1 LDFDS
6 VEAARA
12 FFANPELRDAMQRG
26 GVLGE
31 PRIEFYEKAEPI
43 RPSRETSGLRE
54 FPAARRC
61 AVTGRRIGRPGSC
74 HLLPRISIH
83 PNLWPPPDAKGMME
97 AIQRSPTRRGAK
109 ASAGT
114 TRKQASVN
122 SEAMERAR
130 EIEAQLTDEERFS
143 LLISVMG
150 TNEVLTDKDP
160 RIPDGVPMSAGYTS
174 GIPRLGIPALLMSDA
189 GLGVA
194 NPGYRE
200 GDTATALPASIALGA
215 SFNPDL
221 ARRSGQL
228 VGKEARSKGLNVQL
242 AGGLNLHRDP
252 RNGRNFEYLSEDPWL
267 TGVLGAES
275 VKGIQ
280 GEQVISTV
288 KHFSLN
294 CNETNRHWLDAVIDP
309 AAHRESDLLAF
320 EIAIERAHPGS
331 VMTGYNKINGVYA
344 GGSEELLLG
353 ILKGAWG
360 FPGWVMSDWGATPS
374 WDFALR
380 GLDQESGVQ
389 IDVMMWGQET
399 FTAPLREAYAA
410 GEFPKERLSEMVQRI
425 LYAVFDVGID
435 RWEGTPDVD
444 LGAHADIALETAR
457 QGIVLL
463 KNDGVL
469 PLAAPS
475 TDGAPFKIAVIGG
488 HAQRGV
494 PTGCG
499 SSAVTPPGGYA
510 EVHSVGGP
518 GIMGSMRNLYL
529 LPSSPLAELRKL
541 LPDAEIEYDPGMSPA
556 EAALLA
562 RRSDVAIVFGIRLEG
577 EGYDNADLSLPWGQD
592 AVIEAVAHANPNT
605 VVVLE
610 TGNPVAMPWLPTV
623 RAVLAA
629 WYPGQGGGQ
638 AIAEILAGVT
648 NPSGKLPL
656 TFPTGLEQTPRPV
669 LPGLG
674 SPWGTPTTI
683 SYDEGSDVGYR
694 WFAKTGQQPLFPF
707 GHGLSYT
714 SFEYSGLEAQGGG
727 SVRAAFTL
735 TNTGPRSGAG
745 VPQLYLVEGP
755 GGPVTRLLGFERVD
769 LEPGEARAVTLDV
782 DPRLLASFD
791 ADRRQ
796 WHIQAGTYR
805 LALGHAAGDHALV
818 AEVSLPESWFG
829 R

>member
-1 LDFDS
+1 M
-6 VEAARA
+6 
-12 FFANPELRDAMQRG
+12 NP
-26 GVLGE
+26 
-31 PRIEFYEKAEPI
+31 
-43 RPSRETSGLRE
+43 
-54 FPAARRC
+54 
-61 AVTGRRIGRPGSC
+61 
-74 HLLPRISIH
+74 
-83 PNLWPPPDAKGMME
+83 
-97 AIQRSPTRRGAK
+97 
-109 ASAGT
+109 
-114 TRKQASVN
+114 
-122 SEAMERAR
+122 EAMERAR
-130 EIEAQLTDEERFS
+130 EVEARMTDEERFS

-150 TNEVLTDKDP
+150 TNATLTDKDP
-160 RIPDGVPMSAGYTS
+160 RIPDGVPMSAGYTP

-189 GLGVA
+189 SLGVT

-215 SFNPDL
+215 SFNPEL
-221 ARRSGQL
+221 ARRSGQV
-228 VGKEARSKGLNVQL
+228 VGREARSKGLNVQL

-294 CNETNRHWLDAVIDP
+294 CNETNRHWLDAIIDP

-320 EIAIERAHPGS
+320 EIAIERARPGS
-331 VMTGYNKINGVYA
+331 VMTGYNKVNGTYA
-344 GGSEELLLG
+344 GGNETLLQG

-360 FPGWVMSDWGATPS
+360 FPGWVMSDWGATPR

-380 GLDQESGVQ
+380 GQDQESGVQ

-399 FTAPLREAYAA
+399 FTGPLREAYTA

-435 RWEGTPDVD
+435 RWEGTPCVD
-444 LGAHADIALETAR
+444 LAAHADIALETAR

-469 PLAAPS
+469 PLDMLSGSGGPL
-475 TDGAPFKIAVIGG
+475 KIAVIGG
-488 HAQRGV
+488 HAQLGV
-494 PTGCG
+494 PIGAG
-499 SSAVTPPGGYA
+499 SSAVVPPGGYA
-510 EVHSVGGP
+510 ESHTIGGP

-529 LPSSPLAELRKL
+529 LPSSPLAELQKL
-541 LPDAEIEYDPGMSPA
+541 LPGAAIEYDPGMSPA

-562 RRSDVAIVFGIRLEG
+562 RRSDVAVVFGIRVEG

-592 AVIEAVAHANPNT
+592 AVIEAVADANPAT

-610 TGNPVAMPWLPTV
+610 TGNPVAMPWLGKV

-629 WYPGQGGGQ
+629 WYPGQCGGQ

-656 TFPTGLEQTPRPV
+656 TFPAGLDQTPRPD

-674 SPWGTPTTI
+674 TPWGTPTTI
-683 SYDEGSDVGYR
+683 HYNEGSDVGYR
-694 WFAKTGQQPLFPF
+694 WFARTGQRPLFPF

-714 SFEYSGLEAQGGG
+714 RFDYAGLTVSDRGG
-727 SVRAAFTL
+727 VRANFTV
-735 TNTGPRSGAG
+735 TNSGPRRGAD
-745 VPQLYLVEGP
+745 VPQLYLLEDPAGARM
-755 GGPVTRLLGFERVD
+755 RLLGFERVD
-769 LEPGEARAVTLDV
+769 LDAGESRTISLDV
-782 DPRLLASFD
+782 DPRLLASYD
-791 ADRRQ
+791 TDRGQ
-796 WHIQAGTYR
+796 WHTPGGSYR
-805 LALGHAAGDHALV
+805 VALGHAAGNYALE
-818 AEVSLPESWFG
+818 ADVSLAELWFG